1 MGPETLHFQEAP
13 GGLQRY
19 WSMNHTL
26 RDEGLEQRFLR
37 LSRLQIQ
44 PRIWYVMDL
53 PPKAAIMHIHFLK
66 AQLRSLALSGA
77 TPEPLPNRWVSP
89 VSDSHESRILNSVSA
104 YPFAPSQNARGLKVL
119 VMPTCVFLTVMQAH
133 DLRHCPPQ
141 SQRETGYPYRS
152 INLTP
157 SLCLLFQE
165 SSSPACHLSIIV
177 LASSPTPQC

>member
-1 MGPETLHFQEAP
+1 
-13 GGLQRY
+13 
-19 WSMNHTL
+19 MNHTL

-141 SQRETGYPYRS
+141 SRRETGYPYRS

-177 LASSPTPQC
+177 LASSPTPPAIGNYLRNAYAM